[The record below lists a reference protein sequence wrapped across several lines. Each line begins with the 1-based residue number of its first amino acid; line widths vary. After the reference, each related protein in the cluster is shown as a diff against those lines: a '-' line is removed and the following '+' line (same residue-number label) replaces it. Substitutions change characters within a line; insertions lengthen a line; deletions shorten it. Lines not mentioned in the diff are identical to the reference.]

1 VSLTAHLL
9 VLTCSL
15 AILGLPR
22 GTAAQAEPGKAAATQ
37 YELESRQL
45 LSSKEEQRHGLQ
57 AARLS
62 VTIAALNVPKLS
74 IWGSIWLVI
83 ARDQSNQRS
92 RRGGYAIGSIQ
103 IAGGIANL
111 AWLVLAGQTLRD
123 YKQHTGKWMTVRRAR
138 LDTAVSA
145 VDTAFLLPGIIGGS
159 IGIVR
164 NRDATTN
171 FDRRGPHLPDPQS
184 SLTALPRLGS
194 RRQRHGASTP
204 KARQRAN
211 PSPTRQTVPVWV
223 HVLG

>member
-1 VSLTAHLL
+1 MPLTAHLS

-15 AILGLPR
+15 AIFGLPR
-22 GTAAQAEPGKAAATQ
+22 GTAAQAETGNAAATQ

-45 LSSKEEQRHGLQ
+45 LSSKEEQRHGLR

-83 ARDQSNQRS
+83 ARDQSSQRS

-103 IAGGIANL
+103 IAGGVADL

-123 YKQHTGKWMTVRRAR
+123 YKQHTGNWMTVRRAR

-171 FDRRGPHLPDPQS
+171 SDRAEGLIFLIPNLALLPFHVWALVANAMELRHRKRGRE
-184 SLTALPRLGS
+184 LTRA
-194 RRQRHGASTP
+194 RRVRP
-204 KARQRAN
+204 F
-211 PSPTRQTVPVWV
+211 PSGFTF
-223 HVLG
+223 

>member
-1 VSLTAHLL
+1 MSLAARLL
-9 VLTCSL
+9 VLTCLL

-22 GTAAQAEPGKAAATQ
+22 AVAAQAEPDEAAPTQ
-37 YELESRQL
+37 YELESRDV
-45 LSSKEEQRHGLQ
+45 LSLKDEQRHGLQ

-83 ARDQSNQRS
+83 ARDQSSQRS

-103 IAGGIANL
+103 VAGGVANL

-123 YKQHTGKWMTVRRAR
+123 YKQHTGNWMTVRRAR
-138 LDTAVSA
+138 LDTAFSS

-164 NRDATTN
+164 NRDAASN
-171 FDRRGPHLPDPQS
+171 FDRAEGLIFLIPNLALLPFHVWALVANGTELRHRKRGVAQAQARCIAP
-184 SLTALPRLGS
+184 
-194 RRQRHGASTP
+194 TP
-204 KARQRAN
+204 SGFRF
-211 PSPTRQTVPVWV
+211 
-223 HVLG
+223 